1 MGGRLGFAGLDRCQ
15 DPSDLAGNRR
25 IAILVSRDDLLDR
38 YHRVRSGGFD
48 LLTAYEAFKRPDRIY
63 QGAGEDPSGWV

>member
-1 MGGRLGFAGLDRCQ
+1 M
-15 DPSDLAGNRR
+15 
-25 IAILVSRDDLLDR
+25 SRDDLLDR